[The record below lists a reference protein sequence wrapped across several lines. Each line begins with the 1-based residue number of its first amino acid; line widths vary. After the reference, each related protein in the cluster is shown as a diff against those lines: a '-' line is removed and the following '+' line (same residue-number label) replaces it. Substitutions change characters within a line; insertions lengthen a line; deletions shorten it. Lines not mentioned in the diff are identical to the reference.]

1 MKNVKTFVHFVYIE
15 KTTLTTENRSPVLH
29 ILFLLDIP
37 TFNKLV
43 TKNDPVKKATLF
55 FVFMEGVQLPHGQAL
70 VLEDRTLHRKLLS
83 KLCRNSKFNILVNF
97 NFTLSTPP
105 KF

>member
-43 TKNDPVKKATLF
+43 IKNDPVKKATLF
-55 FVFMEGVQLPHGQAL
+55 FVFMEGVQLPHGHAL
-70 VLEDRTLHRKLLS
+70 VLEELFTANFS
-83 KLCRNSKFNILVNF
+83 VNF
-97 NFTLSTPP
+97 VVTANLTFW
-105 KF
+105 